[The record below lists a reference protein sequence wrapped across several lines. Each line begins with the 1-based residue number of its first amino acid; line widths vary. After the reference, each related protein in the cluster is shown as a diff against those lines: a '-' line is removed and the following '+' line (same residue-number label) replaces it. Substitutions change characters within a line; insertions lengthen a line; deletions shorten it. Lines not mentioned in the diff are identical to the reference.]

1 MTPEERQMLAGLFE
15 RVNASGAGPRDAQAE
30 ALINDAVRAAP
41 FAPYVLSQTVL
52 VQQHALEAAAHRI
65 AELEAAMH
73 EAGPQQQEQGSFLG
87 NLGRSIFGSGAPSA
101 SPRPG
106 YDPDAYQ
113 RGPAPPQQSY
123 APPPPQ
129 QYASPVPGRGAAA
142 FRRRAAGEDSSR
154 TPRRLQP
161 ALRAAS
167 RSATFSAACSAA
179 IRAAACLAAA
189 ASAGRDSPAAA
200 SRPRRSTTSTR
211 VARAAPTSS
220 SRARLTMP
228 AISTI
233 RHSTTGRAGAA
244 STTCEPR
251 R

>member
-15 RVNASGAGPRDAQAE
+15 RVNATGAAPRDAQAE
-30 ALINDAVRAAP
+30 AFINDAVRAAP
-41 FAPYVLSQTVL
+41 FAPYVLAQTVL

-101 SPRPG
+101 SPAPRLRSRRLSARAGAAAAELRP
-106 YDPDAYQ
+106 A
-113 RGPAPPQQSY
+113 
-123 APPPPQ
+123 
-129 QYASPVPGRGAAA
+129 ASAGNMRRPVPGRGAAA
-142 FRRRAAGEDSSR
+142 FPRRAAGEDSSR
-154 TPRRLQP
+154 TPRRLRP

-200 SRPRRSTTSTR
+200 PDRDDQQLLRGSGTGRQSEP
-211 VARAAPTSS
+211 ARAE
-220 SRARLTMP
+220 RA
-228 AISTI
+228 
-233 RHSTTGRAGAA
+233 
-244 STTCEPR
+244 
-251 R
+251 